1 MSPEYK
7 LCLYMQDMHQV
18 PHLILE
24 YTWVLL
30 NIMLHQTKVIIMTKH
45 LVFVLKQTFRRYCG
59 TFQILTFFILSKP
72 NDPGLYTLPGF
83 KKTLFHQPDNEQT

>member
-7 LCLYMQDMHQV
+7 LRLYMQDMQQV
-18 PHLILE
+18 PRLILE

-30 NIMLHQTKVIIMTKH
+30 NIMLPQTKVFIMKKD

-59 TFQILTFFILSKP
+59 TFQILTFF
-72 NDPGLYTLPGF
+72 N
-83 KKTLFHQPDNEQT
+83 